1 MRTLEKRFNE
11 ILLPF
16 MSDGNWHTAEQL
28 TSTIPLKFRK
38 NEKIALLL
46 SDTFSRTTLLKRI
59 DKRRVHFT
67 SKVVNHG
74 RWAYRLRTTSKD
86 AGLLPSHPS
95 IQLSLPLHDQIIQD
109 SL

>member
-1 MRTLEKRFNE
+1 MGTLEKRFKE
-11 ILLPF
+11 ILFPF
-16 MSDGNWHTAEQL
+16 MAEGRWYTAEQL
-28 TSTIPLKFRK
+28 TSIIPLKFRE
-38 NEKIALLL
+38 NEKIAVLL
-46 SDTFSRTTLLKRI
+46 SDTFSRTSLLKRI
-59 DKRRVHFT
+59 DKRKVYFT

-74 RWAYRLRTTSKD
+74 RWAYRLSTSSKD